1 MLLTKLT
8 VRNFKRFK
16 DETEFDLEIKN
27 KNENIILVEAL
38 NGVGK
43 TSLLQAI
50 QWAFFWL
57 DPSEYRKYLNYEAI
71 NKEDFNLELSIE
83 YRDNEFNDCRINRK
97 YTSSDHNTVPNEK
110 LELFI
115 WSQKQDFTPEVWDDY
130 LNKNFPREISN
141 FFFFDGEK
149 LQYLIDPKDQKKVK
163 SAIEKILWVETIRNL
178 RTNLVDLKSN
188 ALRDVESDGS
198 DQKMKLKNVQLAEKE
213 SQKKIAQEKL
223 EENNSSLNEILWKK
237 KLTEESLLNLQKMWL
252 DKEKMS
258 ERDQLIKRKWE
269 IESEILKLDNE
280 INDFKWQF
288 LDRFLFSGLTPTLKA
303 KIDSE
308 NDIKQTLKL
317 GSLDDSVV
325 NTIIEALY
333 VPVCLIWW
341 EKIDENDK
349 EIIRKQL
356 QEKISSKIH
365 QNWELIL
372 DLNNKSTLAV
382 DTFIKEI
389 EKADWI
395 KINDLIDKKIALINS
410 QDFNSRKIEDIDN
423 ELRIWPDSNNFEQI
437 YQESIDLNKKQQ
449 KLEMIIQEL
458 ELELSEID
466 KEIQKLQKDIEL
478 IMQQSSWSW
487 EVRKYLNTL
496 NKLNDVFDEHIRTLA
511 SNTKKRLEVE
521 TFKMFQLLSNR
532 PKMYSKIEISDD
544 YEVKILDSNW
554 DYQENLN
561 SGDMQIL
568 MTSMLWGLEQL
579 SEFKLPIII
588 DTPLARLD
596 PIHRKNMIEKYFY
609 KAWAQVIILSQ
620 PSEITDLDKQNIL
633 FSEHLRD
640 KSYMRLNFDQKS
652 MNSSVE
658 YITNN

>member
-97 YTSSDHNTVPNEK
+97 YTSSDQNTVPNEK

-288 LDRFLFSGLTPTLKA
+288 LDRFLFSGLTPALKA

-317 GSLDDSVV
+317 GSLDNSVV

-382 DTFIKEI
+382 DTFIKDI

-596 PIHRKNMIEKYFY
+596 PIHRKNMIEKYFF

-620 PSEITDLDKQNIL
+620 PSEITDLDKQNVL